1 MFIQL
6 KQLLEE
12 QNANFRVI
20 EHPPEGKSQSVAQI
34 RGTSEEQGAKAMLCK
49 SKHDPNVLVLAVLPG
64 NKRLDF
70 QKVASAMEIK
80 KATLAS
86 PKEATAETGCQI
98 GAIPPFT
105 FSSRIHLLVDPA
117 LVEEHYEIAFNAGRL
132 DRSIVLNTQ
141 DYLRIAKPELHSLWT

>member
-1 MFIQL
+1 MFNQL
-6 KQLLEE
+6 KQRLEE
-12 QNANFRVI
+12 QNADFRMI
-20 EHPPEGKSQSVAQI
+20 EHPPEGKSKNVAQI
-34 RGTSEEQGAKAMLCK
+34 RGTSEDQGAKAMLCK
-49 SKHDPNVLVLAVLPG
+49 SKHDPNVLVLAVFPG

-70 QKVASAMEIK
+70 HKVASAMGIK

-86 PKEATAETGCQI
+86 PEEATLETGCQI

-117 LVEEHYEIAFNAGRL
+117 LVEEHDEIAFNAGRL
-132 DRSIVLNTQ
+132 DRSMVLNTE